1 MMIGNFYKEG
11 ASFKGRIF
19 SRERCGRVITFRPM
33 SVEQGDG
40 PDFVVQSETEAGDYE
55 NLDRRGMEKNH
66 QHRQAVPIG
75 KAGSAYVLEWG
86 AMRINPAARWQFWP
100 SVETHEAK
108 GGRRRR
114 SRCVTRSYI

>member
-55 NLDRRGMEKNH
+55 TKIGVAWKRTTSTGKPRLLVKLDQPTFWNGAHCALIEQQDGTFGLLWKRTKL
-66 QHRQAVPIG
+66 
-75 KAGSAYVLEWG
+75 KAED
-86 AMRINPAARWQFWP
+86 AA
-100 SVETHEAK
+100 EAAA
-108 GGRRRR
+108 
-114 SRCVTRSYI
+114 

>member
-55 NLDRRGMEKNH
+55 TKIGVAWKRTT
-66 QHRQAVPIG
+66 RQAVPIG

-114 SRCVTRSYI
+114 SRCVTRSYIW